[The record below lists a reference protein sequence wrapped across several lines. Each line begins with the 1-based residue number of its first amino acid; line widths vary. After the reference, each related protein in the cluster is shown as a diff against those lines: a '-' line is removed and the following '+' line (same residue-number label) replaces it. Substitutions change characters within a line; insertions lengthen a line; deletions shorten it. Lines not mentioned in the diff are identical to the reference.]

1 MSPST
6 LFRSSGVALLL
17 GRLLGLAWTA
27 MSALI
32 LPITNPDQF
41 ASLPFL
47 LTSLL
52 MLFAS
57 MAIVAGLVGMYA
69 RQAMQASWLGFAG
82 FVLIFFGMLVV
93 GVGFGLISA
102 TVIPWLTTH
111 APNLLAGELPPVLNV
126 FIIVAIL
133 MVVVGT
139 IPLGVA
145 TMRAGILPRWA
156 GLLLIVSGVAGLVV
170 IAPLPALARNILTAA
185 SAVLFFLGLA
195 WIGYALWSER
205 ERTMKEVQVP
215 VPATSEVSD
224 VATAEATDGASAETP
239 EVTTAK
245 APKVASGEVSDGA
258 TAEAPEVAAAEVPE
272 VATAE
277 ATDGATAEAPEV
289 ATAEATD

>member
-17 GRLLGLAWTA
+17 GSLLGLAWTV

-32 LPITNPDQF
+32 LPITNPDQY

-47 LTSLL
+47 LTSLV

-57 MAIVAGLVGMYA
+57 LAIIAGLVGMYA
-69 RQAMQASWLGFAG
+69 RQAIQAGWLGFAG

-102 TVIPWLTTH
+102 TVIPLLTTH

-156 GLLLIVSGVAGLVV
+156 GLLV
-170 IAPLPALARNILTAA
+170 IAPLPALVRNILAGV
-185 SAVLFFLGLA
+185 SAVTFFLGLA

-205 ERTMKEVQVP
+205 ERRVEEVQVP
-215 VPATSEVSD
+215 DVATAEASDISTAEASDVATAEVSD
-224 VATAEATDGASAETP
+224 VATAE
-239 EVTTAK
+239 
-245 APKVASGEVSDGA
+245 VSD
-258 TAEAPEVAAAEVPE
+258 
-272 VATAE
+272 
-277 ATDGATAEAPEV
+277 
-289 ATAEATD
+289 

>member
-17 GRLLGLAWTA
+17 GSLLGLAWTL

-32 LPITNPDQF
+32 LPITNPDQY
-41 ASLPFL
+41 ANLPFL
-47 LTSLL
+47 LTSLV

-57 MAIVAGLVGMYA
+57 MAIIAGLVGMYA
-69 RQAMQASWLGFAG
+69 RQAIQVGWLGFAG

-156 GLLLIVSGVAGLVV
+156 GLLLIISGVAGLVV
-170 IAPLPALARNILTAA
+170 IAPLPASVRNILAA
-185 SAVLFFLGLA
+185 VSAVTFFLGLA
-195 WIGYALWSER
+195 WIGYALCSER
-205 ERTMKEVQVP
+205 ERTVEEVQVP
-215 VPATSEVSD
+215 DVAPAEVSDVDTAEVSD
-224 VATAEATDGASAETP
+224 VATAE
-239 EVTTAK
+239 
-245 APKVASGEVSDGA
+245 VSD
-258 TAEAPEVAAAEVPE
+258 
-272 VATAE
+272 
-277 ATDGATAEAPEV
+277 
-289 ATAEATD
+289 

>member
-17 GRLLGLAWTA
+17 GSLLGLAWTA

-32 LPITNPDQF
+32 LPINNLDQY

-47 LTSLL
+47 LTSLVI
-52 MLFAS
+52 LFAS
-57 MAIVAGLVGMYA
+57 MAIIAGLVGMYA
-69 RQAMQASWLGFAG
+69 RQAISAGWLGFAG
-82 FVLIFFGMLVV
+82 FILIFFGMLVV

-111 APNLLAGELPPVLNV
+111 APNLLAGELPPLLNV

-156 GLLLIVSGVAGLVV
+156 GLLLIISGIAGLVV
-170 IAPLPALARNILTAA
+170 IAPLSALVRNILAGV
-185 SAVLFFLGLA
+185 SAVTFFLGLA

-205 ERTMKEVQVP
+205 ERTVEEVP
-215 VPATSEVSD
+215 DSAPAEVSDAAPAEVSD
-224 VATAEATDGASAETP
+224 VATAEA
-239 EVTTAK
+239 
-245 APKVASGEVSDGA
+245 SD
-258 TAEAPEVAAAEVPE
+258 

-277 ATDGATAEAPEV
+277 VSD
-289 ATAEATD
+289 

>member
-17 GRLLGLAWTA
+17 GSLLGLAWTV

-32 LPITNPDQF
+32 LPITNPDQY

-47 LTSLL
+47 LTSLV

-57 MAIVAGLVGMYA
+57 LAIIAGLVGMYA
-69 RQAMQASWLGFAG
+69 RQAIQAGWLGFAG

-111 APNLLAGELPPVLNV
+111 APNLLAGELPPLLNV

-156 GLLLIVSGVAGLVV
+156 GLLLIISGVAGLVV
-170 IAPLPALARNILTAA
+170 IAPLSALVRNILAGV
-185 SAVLFFLGLA
+185 SAVTFLLGLA

-205 ERTMKEVQVP
+205 ERRVEEVQVP
-215 VPATSEVSD
+215 DVATAEVSDAAPAEVSD
-224 VATAEATDGASAETP
+224 VATAE
-239 EVTTAK
+239 
-245 APKVASGEVSDGA
+245 VSD
-258 TAEAPEVAAAEVPE
+258 
-272 VATAE
+272 
-277 ATDGATAEAPEV
+277 
-289 ATAEATD
+289 

>member
-1 MSPST
+1 
-6 LFRSSGVALLL
+6 
-17 GRLLGLAWTA
+17 

-32 LPITNPDQF
+32 LPITNPDQY

-47 LTSLL
+47 LTSLVI
-52 MLFAS
+52 LFAS
-57 MAIVAGLVGMYA
+57 MAIIAGLVGMYA
-69 RQAMQASWLGFAG
+69 RQAIQAGWLGFAG

-156 GLLLIVSGVAGLVV
+156 GLLLIVSGVAGLVA
-170 IAPLPALARNILTAA
+170 IAPLPALVRNILVAV
-185 SAVLFFLGLA
+185 SAVTFFLGLA
-195 WIGYALWSER
+195 WIGYALLSER
-205 ERTMKEVQVP
+205 ERTVEEVQEPLVA
-215 VPATSEVSD
+215 PAEVTD
-224 VATAEATDGASAETP
+224 VTTDEVTDLAPAEAHD
-239 EVTTAK
+239 
-245 APKVASGEVSDGA
+245 
-258 TAEAPEVAAAEVPE
+258 
-272 VATAE
+272 
-277 ATDGATAEAPEV
+277 
-289 ATAEATD
+289 

>member
-17 GRLLGLAWTA
+17 GSLLGLAWTV

-32 LPITNPDQF
+32 LPITNPDQY

-47 LTSLL
+47 LTSLV

-57 MAIVAGLVGMYA
+57 MAIIAGLVGMYA
-69 RQAMQASWLGFAG
+69 RQAIQAGWLGFAG

-126 FIIVAIL
+126 FIILAIL

-145 TMRAGILPRWA
+145 TMPR
-156 GLLLIVSGVAGLVV
+156 
-170 IAPLPALARNILTAA
+170 PR
-185 SAVLFFLGLA
+185 
-195 WIGYALWSER
+195 
-205 ERTMKEVQVP
+205 
-215 VPATSEVSD
+215 
-224 VATAEATDGASAETP
+224 
-239 EVTTAK
+239 
-245 APKVASGEVSDGA
+245 
-258 TAEAPEVAAAEVPE
+258 
-272 VATAE
+272 
-277 ATDGATAEAPEV
+277 
-289 ATAEATD
+289 

>member
-1 MSPST
+1 MSSET
-6 LFRSSGVALLL
+6 LFRSSGVVLLV
-17 GRLLGLAWTA
+17 GSLLGLVWTI

-41 ASLPFL
+41 AGLLFL
-47 LTSLL
+47 LVSLM

-57 MAIVAGLVGMYA
+57 MAIVAGLPGMYA
-69 RQAMQASWLGFAG
+69 RQATRAGWLGLAG

-156 GLLLIVSGVAGLVV
+156 GLLLIISGVAGLVV
-170 IAPLPALARNILTAA
+170 IAPLPALVRNILAGV
-185 SAVLFFLGLA
+185 SAVTFFLGLA

-205 ERTMKEVQVP
+205 ERRVEEVQVP
-215 VPATSEVSD
+215 DVATAGVSDISTAEVSD
-224 VATAEATDGASAETP
+224 VATAE
-239 EVTTAK
+239 
-245 APKVASGEVSDGA
+245 VSD
-258 TAEAPEVAAAEVPE
+258 

-277 ATDGATAEAPEV
+277 VSD
-289 ATAEATD
+289 